1 MSAVFD
7 YPAETYR
14 LMTVHDVLEVLEI
27 ENRSYEFPWSEGIF
41 HDCIRFGYS
50 CWVLEIDHCL
60 VGYAVMSLAVQE
72 CHILNICID
81 PEYQGQGIGRR
92 FLQQLLIIAKAR
104 KADTAFLEVRP
115 SNVQALSLY
124 FSEGFNEI
132 GARRHY
138 YPAKVGREDAV
149 ILAKTL
155 IE

>member
-1 MSAVFD
+1 MSAVSD

-14 LMTVHDVLEVLEI
+14 LMTVHDVLEVLKI
-27 ENRSYEFPWSEGIF
+27 ENRSYDFPWSEGIF